1 MRPTDL
7 HFRSPKEKTAEFLY
21 PVLTS
26 YGKRIPFLNGEKT
39 KGSFSQSRRFPD
51 YEEHARKT
59 GYRVGPGAYET
70 HQTAIGVANIKGTPC
85 YHNTHGGK
93 VLSNNGYI
101 YVGNSIIFEPGLMN
115 KKSQVSNVECTVDAS
130 QILTQSPDI
139 KSRKSFQETTTD
151 SFKKVPWFM
160 KFNANSTEETKSRT
174 SSFIATS
181 RKKNDNIFR
190 KILKNS
196 PKFD

>member
-85 YHNTHGGK
+85 YHNTHGVIAEFDTPANLLDKKG
-93 VLSNNGYI
+93 
-101 YVGNSIIFEPGLMN
+101 IFYGLVN
-115 KKSQVSNVECTVDAS
+115 KHKS
-130 QILTQSPDI
+130 L
-139 KSRKSFQETTTD
+139 
-151 SFKKVPWFM
+151 
-160 KFNANSTEETKSRT
+160 
-174 SSFIATS
+174 
-181 RKKNDNIFR
+181 
-190 KILKNS
+190 
-196 PKFD
+196 